1 LVLFL
6 AIAVFTATALAVLA
20 LYWLIESREESLP
33 QRLKE
38 ISETPSG
45 AGSSWSEKIGSR
57 FTGILERFKRERR
70 IQEDIVAMVTSE
82 QSTGIRLQLIQ
93 AGFRNPGSFQIYLWV
108 RAIMP
113 VFLFLLGV
121 ALGKGMGMENLKV
134 FFLGALGLLFGF
146 LFPIAVVRWKIR
158 KRQEEITDYLP
169 DALDLLVVCVEA
181 GLGLNAS
188 FVKIS
193 EEFKLS
199 SPTLSDEFDV
209 VNREMVAGKPR
220 IEALRSLSDRTGVE
234 EVKSLVAMLI
244 QTEKLGT
251 SLAQSLRVHS
261 DSLRTKRRQRAEEAA
276 AKTTIKLVFP
286 LVFLLFPALFV
297 VILGPGMIQIAKV
310 LFPAMTGTR

>member
-1 LVLFL
+1 MVFFL
-6 AIAVFTATALAVLA
+6 TIAVFTATAFAVMA
-20 LYWLIESREESLP
+20 LYLLIESRRESLP

-38 ISETPSG
+38 ISEPPPG
-45 AGSSWSEKIGSR
+45 ARSSKGEKIGSR
-57 FTGILERFKRERR
+57 ITGFLKRFKRMPQ
-70 IQEDIVAMVTSE
+70 IQDNIVALVTSE
-82 QSTGIRLQLIQ
+82 QPTRIRKQLIQ
-93 AGFRNPGSFQIYLWV
+93 AGYRNPASYQIYIGARVVL
-108 RAIMP
+108 P
-113 VFLFLLGV
+113 VVLFFL
-121 ALGKGMGMENLKV
+121 ALFFGKSLGMENHKV
-134 FFLGALGLLFGF
+134 FFLGVLGLIFGL
-146 LFPIAVVRWKIR
+146 LFPIAVLRWKIR
-158 KRQEEITDYLP
+158 RRQEEITDYLP

-193 EEFKLS
+193 EEFALT
-199 SPTLSDEFDV
+199 SPLLSDEFDII
-209 VNREMVAGKPR
+209 NREMVAGKPR
-220 IEALRSLSDRTGVE
+220 IEALRSFSDRTGVE

-297 VILGPGMIQIAKV
+297 VILGPGFIQIVKV
-310 LFPAMTGTR
+310 LFPVLKGGG

>member
-1 LVLFL
+1 MAFY
-6 AIAVFTATALAVLA
+6 F
-20 LYWLIESREESLP
+20 LIEIRRESLP
-33 QRLKE
+33 RRLKE
-38 ISETPSG
+38 ISEPPSG
-45 AGSSWSEKIGSR
+45 AKSSEGEKIGSR
-57 FTGILERFKRERR
+57 ITDVLKRFKREPK
-70 IQEDIVAMVTSE
+70 IQDNIVALLTSE
-82 QSTGIRLQLIQ
+82 QPNRIRKQLMQ
-93 AGFRNPGSFQIYLWV
+93 AGYRHPASYQMYFGARVVLPIV
-108 RAIMP
+108 
-113 VFLFLLGV
+113 LFLLAVFFGKSMGMVNRKIFFTGVLGLVFGFIFPIV
-121 ALGKGMGMENLKV
+121 ALQ
-134 FFLGALGLLFGF
+134 
-146 LFPIAVVRWKIR
+146 WKIR
-158 KRQEEITDYLP
+158 RRQEEITDYLP

-193 EEFKLS
+193 EEFKLT
-199 SPTLSDEFDV
+199 SPILSDEFDI
-209 VNREMVAGKPR
+209 VNREMIAGKPR

-297 VILGPGMIQIAKV
+297 VILGPGFIQIVKI
-310 LFPAMTGTR
+310 LFPVMKGGG

>member
-6 AIAVFTATALAVLA
+6 AIAVFIATALAVLA
-20 LYWLIESREESLP
+20 LYWLVESRGESLP

-38 ISETPSG
+38 ISETTSG
-45 AGSSWSEKIGSR
+45 TGSSWGGKIGSR

-70 IQEDIVAMVTSE
+70 IQDDIVAMVTSE

-93 AGFRNPGSFQIYLWV
+93 AGFRHPGSYQVYFWV
-108 RAIMP
+108 RAVLP
-113 VFLFLLGV
+113 AVLFLL
-121 ALGKGMGMENLKV
+121 ALSIGMSMGMVNQKI
-134 FFLGALGLLFGF
+134 FFLVVLGLLFGV

-199 SPTLSDEFDV
+199 SPILSDEFDV

-220 IEALRSLSDRTGVE
+220 IEALRSLSERTGVE

-310 LFPAMTGTR
+310 LFPVMTGHR

>member
-1 LVLFL
+1 LVLFVT
-6 AIAVFTATALAVLA
+6 IAVFLAMALGVLA
-20 LYWLIESREESLP
+20 IFWLLESRRESLP
-33 QRLKE
+33 QRLKD
-38 ISETPSG
+38 ISETPPRAESLRG
-45 AGSSWSEKIGSR
+45 KKIGSL
-57 FTGILERFKRERR
+57 FTGVMDRFKPKRP
-70 IQEDIVAMVTSE
+70 IQDNFLAMVTSE
-82 QSTGIRLQLIQ
+82 KATGTKIQLIQ
-93 AGFRNPGSFQIYLWV
+93 AGFRHPSSYQTYVVV
-108 RAIMP
+108 RVVLP
-113 VFLFLLGV
+113 VLLFLL
-121 ALGKGMGMENLKV
+121 AIFLGKSMGMVNQKI

-146 LFPIAVVRWKIR
+146 LLPIALVRWKIG

-188 FVKIS
+188 FIKIS
-193 EEFKLS
+193 EEFNLT
-199 SPTLSDEFDV
+199 SPTLSNEFDI

-220 IEALRSLSDRTGVE
+220 IEALRSLSARTGVE

-297 VILGPGMIQIAKV
+297 VILGPGFIQIAKV
-310 LFPAMTGTR
+310 LFPTLAKGG

>member
-1 LVLFL
+1 MVLFL
-6 AIAVFTATALAVLA
+6 TIAVFMATVLAVLA
-20 LYWLIESREESLP
+20 LYLLIESRRESLP

-38 ISETPSG
+38 ISEPPPG
-45 AGSSWSEKIGSR
+45 AGLSRGETIRSR
-57 FTGILERFKRERR
+57 FTGVLKRFKRKRK
-70 IQEDIVAMVTSE
+70 IQDDIVAMVTSE
-82 QSTGIRLQLIQ
+82 QTAGARMQLFQ
-93 AGFRNPGSFQIYLWV
+93 AGFRHPSSYQVYFVV
-108 RAIMP
+108 RAVLP
-113 VFLFLLGV
+113 VFLFLFAV
-121 ALGKGMGMENLKV
+121 SFGKSMGMVNQKV
-134 FFLGALGLLFGF
+134 FLLGLLGLLFGV
-146 LFPIAVVRWKIR
+146 LIPIAGLRWKIR

-193 EEFKLS
+193 EEFKLTT
-199 SPTLSDEFDV
+199 PILSGEFDI

-297 VILGPGMIQIAKV
+297 VILGPGFLQIAKV
-310 LFPAMTGTR
+310 LLPALGGNR

>member
-1 LVLFL
+1 MVLFL
-6 AIAVFTATALAVLA
+6 TIAVFTAMALGVLA
-20 LYWLIESREESLP
+20 LYWLVESRRESLP

-38 ISETPSG
+38 ISKPPPG
-45 AGSSWSEKIGSR
+45 AGSARGEKIGLR
-57 FTGILERFKRERR
+57 FTGVLKRFKRERR
-70 IQEDIVAMVTSE
+70 IKDDIVAMVTSE
-82 QSTGIRLQLIQ
+82 QPTGVRIQLIQ
-93 AGFRNPGSFQIYLWV
+93 AGLRHPAFYQVYVGV
-108 RAIMP
+108 RVVLP
-113 VFLFLLGV
+113 VFLFLLAV
-121 ALGKGMGMENLKV
+121 SFGKSMGMLNQKI
-134 FFLGALGLLFGF
+134 FFLGVLGLFFGV
-146 LFPIAVVRWKIR
+146 LVPIAVVRWKIR
-158 KRQEEITDYLP
+158 KRREEITDYLP

-193 EEFKLS
+193 EEFKLT
-199 SPTLSDEFDV
+199 SPTLSDEFDI

-297 VILGPGMIQIAKV
+297 VILGPGFIQIVKV
-310 LFPAMTGTR
+310 LIPAMGGGK

>member
-1 LVLFL
+1 LVLLL
-6 AIAVFTATALAVLA
+6 AIAVFTATALAVVA
-20 LYWLIESREESLP
+20 LYWLVESRRESLP

-38 ISETPSG
+38 ISDTPSG
-45 AGSSWSEKIGSR
+45 AGFSWGKRIGSR
-57 FTGILERFKRERR
+57 FTGVLERFKQKRR
-70 IQEDIVAMVTSE
+70 IQDEIVAMVTSE
-82 QSTGIRLQLIQ
+82 QSSGIRLQLIQ
-93 AGFRNPGSFQIYLWV
+93 AGFRHPLSYQVYFWV
-108 RAIMP
+108 RAVLP

-121 ALGKGMGMENLKV
+121 SLGKGMGMENQNV

-146 LFPIAVVRWKIR
+146 LFPIALLRWKIR

-199 SPTLSDEFDV
+199 SPTLSHEFDV
-209 VNREMVAGKPR
+209 VNREMIAGKPR
-220 IEALRSLSDRTGVE
+220 IDALRSLSDRTGVE

-310 LFPAMTGTR
+310 LFPVMTGNR